1 MLSRME
7 RRQLEYFVAVVQ
19 HGGFSRAAEAEHVS
33 QPSLSQA
40 IASLEKDLGTPLF
53 HRVGRTVKLTSA
65 GEVLLPSARQ
75 ILRDHAIAHA
85 AVAKVRGGLD
95 GVLDIASTPTIS
107 AHPLTAILGRFA
119 SGYRQVRINITD
131 ADIPGGADLIVGGG
145 QCELGVVHLP
155 VKSSALVS
163 LPLGRQVFY
172 LVLPPGSPDPGPS
185 PVDLS
190 FLGSLPLITTP
201 VGTPSRRRLEDA
213 LGQAGVEE
221 PRVILETIYRASIV
235 KLVLAGVGA
244 AFLPDHL
251 AQEAADLGAL
261 TRLTTP
267 MVSHDIGIIRREGPL
282 SPAAA
287 AFIDLAMEMA
297 PFGMEP
303 IS

>member
-1 MLSRME
+1 ME

-145 QCELGVVHLP
+145 QCTC
-155 VKSSALVS
+155 
-163 LPLGRQVFY
+163 R
-172 LVLPPGSPDPGPS
+172 
-185 PVDLS
+185 
-190 FLGSLPLITTP
+190 
-201 VGTPSRRRLEDA
+201 
-213 LGQAGVEE
+213 
-221 PRVILETIYRASIV
+221 
-235 KLVLAGVGA
+235 
-244 AFLPDHL
+244 
-251 AQEAADLGAL
+251 
-261 TRLTTP
+261 
-267 MVSHDIGIIRREGPL
+267 
-282 SPAAA
+282 
-287 AFIDLAMEMA
+287 
-297 PFGMEP
+297 
-303 IS
+303 